1 MPEKNELEALVY
13 LLDDSDEEVVKQV
26 TDQLLSYGKSII
38 PVLEDLSLEKPDDYP
53 QSKID
58 DVIQEIQFCEI
69 SDQFL
74 NWTQSGAG
82 DLLQGAYLVAK
93 YRYPGLER
101 EEIEDRINKIKLDV
115 WLELNNH
122 LTPLEK
128 VKKFNYIFY
137 NYYKFQGDVDD
148 YHAPENSLINKVV
161 EKKKGNPISLAILY
175 SVIAQRLGIPVFG
188 VNLPQHFILA
198 YQDDRQFPKDNSL
211 QGFNYLTPEQAGETL
226 FYINAFNRGTVFNKW
241 NIDQFLKQL
250 NIDKHVMYYEP
261 CSNVDTI
268 LRVLRNLAFSFEST
282 EEDKKVN
289 DLNRLHEL
297 LEPYSEGYS

>member
-13 LLDDSDEEVVKQV
+13 LLDDSDEEVVKHV
-26 TDQLLSYGKSII
+26 TNQLLAYGKDII
-38 PVLEDLSLEKPDDYP
+38 PVLEDLSLESPDDFP
-53 QSKID
+53 PNKID
-58 DVIQEIQFCEI
+58 DVIREIQFSEI
-69 SDQFL
+69 SDQFV
-74 NWTQSGAG
+74 NWAEGGAA

-115 WLELNNH
+115 WLELSNH

-148 YHAPENSLINKVV
+148 YHAPENSLINKVI
-161 EKKKGNPISLAILY
+161 EKKKGNPISLAIVY

-198 YQDDRQFPKDNSL
+198 YKDDRKFPKDNSL
-211 QGFNYLTPEQAGETL
+211 QGFDYLTPDQAGETL

-268 LRVLRNLAFSFEST
+268 LRVLRNLVFSFET
-282 EEDKKVN
+282 AEEEKKVN
-289 DLNRLHEL
+289 DLNRLHEI